1 MTAATLIETKT
12 DPLRWDL
19 TSIYSS
25 LTDPRI
31 DADLS
36 GALSEAKSLG
46 VKFKGRVS
54 KLTPT
59 EALEMVTG
67 LEDVQYRMHRPSWF
81 VGLMFS
87 AQTDDAAVKAL
98 QDRVRNTATEIA
110 NEITWADLELKQLPE
125 TTMNMWLL
133 SSELGAYRHFIRA
146 HRRFADHTLS
156 EPEEKILNLKN
167 LTGRSAWTQLYTEIT
182 SSIRIRLEVDG
193 ATQEWTVD
201 QVRALRTRPERDLRH
216 RATSALAAAF
226 AERSHVLSYIANVLY
241 QDWKINTD
249 LRQYENPMAPTALND
264 ELPLSALE
272 AMMGTAE
279 RNTDI
284 IQQYFKLKAN
294 ALGITDFSSYD
305 LLAPLNANPTVYS
318 FEQGKDLVLES
329 FARFDP
335 KAESLAR
342 AFFDEQRIDIM
353 PRPGK
358 RGGAFCSSFDPRESA
373 FILLNFNSRLDDVF
387 TLAHELG
394 HGLHAELS
402 RSQKPA
408 NFGHSTPLA
417 ETASVFCEMLVMDNL
432 LEKADAST
440 RRELLANQIE
450 DAASTIFRQVQITRW
465 EQLAHAERAT
475 GIVSSERY
483 NELWMQTCK
492 VIYGDAVKMLE
503 TDGVMWSGIPH
514 VFSYRFYCYS
524 YAFGNLLVFAL
535 YQRYKQ
541 EGEGFASKYLEF
553 LSSGESASPT
563 ELMLR
568 LGVDLNDPNFWQAGF
583 DYLRGVLEQFK
594 AVA

>member
-1 MTAATLIETKT
+1 MTALTPLETST

-25 LTDPRI
+25 LTDSRI
-31 DADLS
+31 DTDLKT
-36 GALSEAKSLG
+36 ALSDAQALSA
-46 VKFKGRVS
+46 KFKGRVS
-54 KLTPT
+54 SLSPVD
-59 EALEMVTG
+59 ALEMITG

-81 VGLMFS
+81 AGLMFS
-87 AQTDDAAVKAL
+87 AQTDDAGVKAL
-98 QDRVRNTATEIA
+98 QDRVRAAATGIA
-110 NEITWADLELKQLPE
+110 NEITWAELELTQLPE
-125 TTMNMWLL
+125 STMNTWLA
-133 SSELGAYRHFIRA
+133 SSELSAYRHFIRA

-156 EPEEKILNLKN
+156 ESEEKILNLKN
-167 LTGRSAWTQLYTEIT
+167 LTGRSAWAQLYTEIT
-182 SSIRIRLEVDG
+182 SSIRITLEVDG
-193 ATQEWTVD
+193 VTQELTVD
-201 QVRALRTRPERDLRH
+201 QVRALRTRPERDLRQ
-216 RATSALAAAF
+216 RATSALAAAL
-226 AERSHVLSYIANVLY
+226 AERAHVLTYIANVLY

-264 ELPLSALE
+264 ELPVAALE
-272 AMMGTAE
+272 ALMSTTE
-279 RNTDI
+279 RNADI
-284 IQQYFKLKAN
+284 IQTYFKLKAT
-294 ALGITDFSSYD
+294 ALGIEDFSSYD
-305 LLAPLNANPTVYS
+305 VLAPLNASPTAYS

-329 FARFDP
+329 FARFHP
-335 KAESLAR
+335 QAESLAR

-358 RGGAFCSSFDPRESA
+358 RGGAFCSSFDPQDTT

-402 RSQKPA
+402 RTQKPA

-432 LEKADAST
+432 LEKADAAT

-465 EQLAHAERAT
+465 EQLAHLERAA

-483 NELWMQTCK
+483 NELWLQTCK
-492 VIYGDAVKMLE
+492 VIYGDAVTMPE

-541 EGEGFASKYLEF
+541 QGPAFAPKYLEF
-553 LSSGESASPT
+553 LSSGESASPQ
-563 ELMLR
+563 ELMAR

>member
-1 MTAATLIETKT
+1 MTTLSSIETGV

-19 TSIYSS
+19 SSIYSS

-31 DADLS
+31 DTDLETALTDAR
-36 GALSEAKSLG
+36 ALSA
-46 VKFKGRVS
+46 KFKSRVS
-54 KLTPT
+54 SLTPP
-59 EALEMVTG
+59 EALELIEG

-81 VGLMFS
+81 AGLMFS
-87 AQTDDAAVKAL
+87 AQTDDADVKAL
-98 QDRVRNTATEIA
+98 QDRVRSTATEIA
-110 NEITWADLELKQLPE
+110 NEITWAELEFTQLPDA
-125 TTMNMWLL
+125 TMHVWLA
-133 SSELGAYRHFIRA
+133 SPELGAYRHSIRA
-146 HRRFADHTLS
+146 TRRFSSHTLS
-156 EPEEKILNLKN
+156 EPEEQILNLNN

-182 SSIRIRLEVDG
+182 SGIRITLEVDG
-193 ATQEWTVD
+193 TTQTLTMD
-201 QVRALRTRPERDLRH
+201 QVRALRSRPERELRK
-216 RATSALAAAF
+216 RAALALSDALS
-226 AERSHVLSYIANVLY
+226 ERAHVLTYIANVLY
-241 QDWKINTD
+241 QDWKINLD
-249 LRQYENPMAPTALND
+249 LRSYDDPIAPTALTD
-264 ELPLSALE
+264 ELPVDALE
-272 AMMGTAE
+272 ALMGTTE
-279 RNTDI
+279 RNADI
-284 IQQYFKLKAN
+284 VREYYKLKAKT
-294 ALGITDFSSYD
+294 LGINDFSSYD
-305 LLAPLNANPTVYS
+305 LLAPLNANPEAYS
-318 FEQGKDLVLES
+318 FEQGKNLVLES

-358 RGGAFCSSFDPRESA
+358 RGGAFCSSHDPRDTT

-402 RSQKPA
+402 RVQKPT
-408 NFGHSTPLA
+408 NSGHSTPLA
-417 ETASVFCEMLVMDNL
+417 ETASMFCEMLVMDNL
-432 LEKADAST
+432 LEKADAGT

-450 DAASTIFRQVQITRW
+450 DAASTIYRQVQITRW
-465 EQLAHAERAT
+465 EQLAHRSRHA
-475 GIVSSERY
+475 GIVSSEHY
-483 NELWMQTCK
+483 NELWLQTCK
-492 VIYGDAVKMLE
+492 NLYGDAVQMLE
-503 TDGVMWSGIPH
+503 SDRWMWSGIPH

-541 EGEGFASKYLEF
+541 EGPSFVPKYLEF

-568 LGVDLNDPNFWQAGF
+568 LGVDLNDPNFWQSGF